1 MTQWGIYDDNG
12 NMTTMP
18 YIAAGNVI
26 KSRQIAYNCDNM
38 PVEVSVDGVVAA
50 SYQYD
55 GNGTRVVK
63 TEGDTTTHYVD
74 NVYEV
79 TDITTGNPSGNPVK
93 YIFAGNL
100 RVARIDHS
108 GVVYFHKDHLG
119 SSSVVS
125 NSTGAKVE
133 TSGYLPYGIERNQT
147 GTRTATY
154 KFTDQELD
162 RATGLYNYDARLYDP
177 LLGLFVTADS
187 VIPDHY
193 DPLSLNRYAYCR
205 NNPIKYTDP
214 DGHVP
219 VETILDIASLI
230 DSVHSMCKDPSW
242 SNAGWLAWDVVGMI
256 PYVPGSWAG
265 KGVKYGAEAVGAV
278 NKGSDIAKTVDNVED
293 VVGNVSDGVKVAGDV
308 VDASKSGVDDIV
320 ESAFRPSRP
329 GSEQSRLMQSLQK
342 KTGNPLKNKYYKDL
356 PLHEET
362 AENIIREVSA
372 SKNQIVRTG
381 TNRNGQVYTEI
392 FDKDTGRGIRTIDNQ
407 FDTFVNID

>member
-1 MTQWGIYDDNG
+1 M
-12 NMTTMP
+12 
-18 YIAAGNVI
+18 
-26 KSRQIAYNCDNM
+26 
-38 PVEVSVDGVVAA
+38 
-50 SYQYD
+50 
-55 GNGTRVVK
+55 
-63 TEGDTTTHYVD
+63 
-74 NVYEV
+74 
-79 TDITTGNPSGNPVK
+79 
-93 YIFAGNL
+93 
-100 RVARIDHS
+100 
-108 GVVYFHKDHLG
+108 
-119 SSSVVS
+119 VS
-125 NSTGAKVE
+125 NATGAKVE

-205 NNPIKYTDP
+205 NNPLKYTDP

-278 NKGSDIAKTVDNVED
+278 NKGSDIAKTVDKVED
-293 VVGNVSDGVKVAGDV
+293 VVGNVSDGVKVAEDV
-308 VDASKSGVDDIV
+308 VG
-320 ESAFRPSRP
+320 
-329 GSEQSRLMQSLQK
+329 
-342 KTGNPLKNKYYKDL
+342 
-356 PLHEET
+356 
-362 AENIIREVSA
+362 A
-372 SKNQIVRTG
+372 SKN
-381 TNRNGQVYTEI
+381 
-392 FDKDTGRGIRTIDNQ
+392 IDNLPVKWDGEFAAKQ
-407 FDTFVNID
+407 VLGHDPVTPGGKQINFHAADRMVNPPKGRVPMNATQVDDFIDTADSIKKIKITNEGTSVTLLNSKYPKAQIPVDGNRIITVINPKVKK